1 MIDVARSARYAR
13 RNPTRSVVPESP
25 RKPRQ
30 RRRQNI
36 TANQVVAD
44 QVKALR
50 SKRNV
55 SQQQLANK
63 IGETQSTVA
72 RIESGA
78 RSVTV
83 DELFRISWALD
94 VAPLELLAAS
104 FQPCEVPIIGK
115 LRLTPSEARE
125 WVRGARP
132 LLGGDVRAYFEN
144 VSDEVATARR
154 EAWQRQEQ
162 EPLAPHTFRLGSP
175 DPRERYEAQASLTE
189 LVLAGVAEA
198 GDDESARAVEQLR
211 SVKAW
216 LDSRAAKEATDA

>member
-1 MIDVARSARYAR
+1 MPDAA
-13 RNPTRSVVPESP
+13 
-25 RKPRQ
+25 RKPR
-30 RRRQNI
+30 RRRRTNM

-50 SKRNV
+50 GRRGI
-55 SQQQLANK
+55 SQQQLADK

-83 DELFRISWALD
+83 DELFRIAWALD

-104 FQPCEVPIIGK
+104 FQPCDVPIIGT
-115 LRLTPSEARE
+115 LRLSPTEARD

-154 EAWQRQEQ
+154 EAWQRMEL
-162 EPLAPHTFRLGSP
+162 EPLPPNSFRVGSP
-175 DPRERYEAQASLTE
+175 DPRESWETLASLTE
-189 LVLAGVAEA
+189 LALAGVVEA
-198 GDDESARAVEQLR
+198 GDEESLRAAEQLR

-216 LDSRAAKEATDA
+216 LQGRAAASAEADNA